1 MTENDPKIL
10 ILTHC
15 FPLSPSDIPGNF
27 IYDLCISLKQLGVKV
42 ALLTQKMEGERDS
55 DFLERSGAELI
66 YFDWKGGSTRFSY
79 IKLSSFKNI
88 SSVLSLILKGRKKFR
103 ELMKDNDFD
112 LILNCWIVPS
122 GIWSYGAK
130 ARPKT
135 AVWALGSDVSLYSK
149 KTLFKFILKKIL
161 TRSDMVFTNSLHNSG
176 EIKKIFN
183 AKSSILFT
191 GRKLPPSSVVY
202 KAEPKLKLAF
212 VGRLENIKGPDLLI
226 SALILSKL
234 RDLELK
240 VVGDGSMRAELE
252 SAVESNGLSGKI
264 RFLGMKNA
272 SEISDILSGSDY
284 LVISS
289 RSESMPVVFWEAMQT
304 RTPVISTDVGDI
316 KHYCE
321 EFNVGRV
328 CEPDQKS
335 LSDLLIFVN
344 DFRPLRA
351 ILSENTKK
359 AAGIGNVQSSAETLK
374 NLCKNIDKVQ

>member
-15 FPLSPSDIPGNF
+15 FPLDPSDIPGNF
-27 IYDLCISLKQLGVKV
+27 IYDLCIVLKQLGVKV
-42 ALLTQKMEGERDS
+42 TLLTQKMEGERDS
-55 DFLERSGAELI
+55 DFLERSGAEI
-66 YFDWKGGSTRFSY
+66 VYFDWKGGSERFSD
-79 IKLSSFKNI
+79 IKLGSFKNI

-122 GIWSYGAK
+122 GTWSYGSKAK
-130 ARPKT
+130 SKT
-135 AVWALGSDVSLYSK
+135 AVWALGSDVSVYSK

-183 AKSSILFT
+183 AKSSILYT

-202 KAEPKLKLAF
+202 KAEQKLKLAF
-212 VGRLENIKGPDLLI
+212 VGRLEKIKGPDLLI
-226 SALILSKL
+226 SALILSKIS
-234 RDLELK
+234 DFELK

-252 SAVESNGLSGKI
+252 SAVESNGLSGKVI
-264 RFLGMKNA
+264 FLGMKNA
-272 SEISDILSGSDY
+272 SEISDVLSGSDY

-304 RTPVISTDVGDI
+304 LTPVISTDAGDI

-321 EFNVGRV
+321 QFNVGRV
-328 CEPDQKS
+328 CGPDEKS
-335 LSDLLIFVN
+335 LSDLLTFVN
-344 DFRPLRA
+344 DFRPLRP

-359 AAGIGNVQSSAETLK
+359 AAGTGNIQNSAEILK

>member
-234 RDLELK
+234 SDLELK

-252 SAVESNGLSGKI
+252 SAVESNGLSGKVI
-264 RFLGMKNA
+264 FLGMKNA

-304 RTPVISTDVGDI
+304 RTPVISTDVGDV